1 MPGISKLF
9 DGKKFMW
16 DGLEYATADEAKTV
30 ASGYNQNGFETRIDA
45 EDAKHFV
52 YSRKEVKEVV
62 VSG

>member
-16 DGLEYATADEAKTV
+16 DGLEYATPDEAKKV
-30 ASGYNQNGFETRIDA
+30 ASAYNQNGFETRIDS
-45 EDAKHFV
+45 EEGKHYI

>member
-1 MPGISKLF
+1 MTGISKLF

-16 DGLEYATADEAKTV
+16 DGLEYTTADEAKNV
-30 ASGYNQNGFETRIDA
+30 ATGYSQNGFETRVDA
-45 EDAKHFV
+45 EDGKHYV